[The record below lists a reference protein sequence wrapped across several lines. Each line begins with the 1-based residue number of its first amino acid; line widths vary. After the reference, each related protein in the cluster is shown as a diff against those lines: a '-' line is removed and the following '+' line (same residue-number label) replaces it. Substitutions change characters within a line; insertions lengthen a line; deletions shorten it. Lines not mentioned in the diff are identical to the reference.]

1 MLKDR
6 RQVNAL
12 PIIDKV
18 KSIVI
23 NCASVSI
30 LGHTPEWTAEC
41 KQCSRLGLVVV
52 SKRCFLL

>member
-30 LGHTPEWTAEC
+30 LGHTPEWTTEC
-41 KQCSRLGLVVV
+41 KQCSG
-52 SKRCFLL
+52 SIHTLLSIVKAST